1 MLRRA
6 SFPVWCVG
14 RGSPPGWGGGLIP
27 DWWGKGLESCGTG
40 RLASNGG
47 GSLVIDRLWG
57 FLSGGGEYFIL
68 HWD

>member
-1 MLRRA
+1 M
-6 SFPVWCVG
+6 
-14 RGSPPGWGGGLIP
+14 IP

-47 GSLVIDRLWG
+47 GSLVIDWLWG
-57 FLSGGGEYFIL
+57 FLTGGGEYFVL